1 VLFYLQSVLYQ
12 KQQIL
17 VHTVIVIDIIIYYS
31 VYTQELSNGME
42 FTSYEGWNV
51 VHYMYIKI
59 LLKFALLQKDKYPIA
74 LSDFSIPWI

>member
-1 VLFYLQSVLYQ
+1 M
-12 KQQIL
+12 
-17 VHTVIVIDIIIYYS
+17 HTVIVIDIIIYYS

-42 FTSYEGWNV
+42 FTRYEGWNI

-59 LLKFALLQKDKYPIA
+59 LLRFALLQKDKYSIA